1 MKSIAEMIKRIH
13 LNILPLV
20 VTTLFTNIGTIL
32 LINHMKKRGGD
43 IGSSWG
49 HIPGD
54 LLTFGAIWLIGLIA
68 IIVVPNRTDGSESK
82 YYSLY
87 RAVAIIF
94 CTPIPF
100 ITGCVLY
107 T

>member
-1 MKSIAEMIKRIH
+1 MKNITKMIKNIH
-13 LNILPLV
+13 PNILPLLV
-20 VTTLFTNIGTIL
+20 IALFTNIGTIL
-32 LINHMKKRGGD
+32 LINHIDKRGGD

-49 HIPGD
+49 QIPGD

-68 IIVVPNRTDGSESK
+68 IIVVSNRTDESESK
-82 YYSLY
+82 YYNLY
-87 RAVAIIF
+87 RAIAIIF